1 MISDDGAGAA
11 ERQAGIDY
19 TLELIKK
26 RYTLSTQG
34 PWTTIRGFEV
44 VHDRAKRTVTM
55 KAQRLI
61 RDGVP
66 ELMADEVR
74 FRPAGPCASDI
85 SDLKMA
91 PLVAADQPGYEHW
104 RDNVT
109 WFKKAAGWAIHVSM
123 VHMFADYTLSVLCG
137 LAISPCPK
145 AVKAMKHLICWFE
158 VNVDEGITW
167 GGGPTDPLAPP
178 PTDVIIELMSKE
190 GGPKPWCLHA
200 YADSDLTE
208 RSRYCAIAKVNG
220 GPVWSKSRI
229 QPSVAV
235 DITDSESFAYSVA
248 SIMCEVLRGKM
259 EDMGYA
265 HTTEQET
272 VIGGDNDAVLRIAAS
287 ASAAKRAL
295 HILRRMG
302 HTRDLTD
309 AHVIKGAKVPRHM
322 NLADLGT
329 HYVTRTDVTRLAH
342 LLRGGV

>member
-1 MISDDGAGAA
+1 
-11 ERQAGIDY
+11 
-19 TLELIKK
+19 
-26 RYTLSTQG
+26 
-34 PWTTIRGFEV
+34 
-44 VHDRAKRTVTM
+44 
-55 KAQRLI
+55 
-61 RDGVP
+61 
-66 ELMADEVR
+66 
-74 FRPAGPCASDI
+74 
-85 SDLKMA
+85 MA

-104 RDNVT
+104 RDTVT

-167 GGGPTDPLAPP
+167 GGGPTDPLTPP

-208 RSRYCAIAKVNG
+208 RSRYCAVAKVNG